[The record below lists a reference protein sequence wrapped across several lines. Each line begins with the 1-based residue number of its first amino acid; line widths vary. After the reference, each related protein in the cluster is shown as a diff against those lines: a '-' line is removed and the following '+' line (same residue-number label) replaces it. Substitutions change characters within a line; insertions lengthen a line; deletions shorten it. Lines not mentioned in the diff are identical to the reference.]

1 MVIETMG
8 KTRKMFLKRFKL
20 TKKGKILHRPS
31 GLGHGFVKNK
41 TSKKRK
47 SGLKDAPEEVLIYSE
62 YHQ

>member
-1 MVIETMG
+1 
-8 KTRKMFLKRFKL
+8 MFLKRFKL

-41 TSKKRK
+41 ISKKRK